1 MAQVTDDERERI
13 CAALREGKS
22 VGKVA
27 REFGRAKGTVSKIC
41 AEAGIDIERSRTEK
55 ATQACISYGRIE
67 RIALIDRALTKANS
81 LLDLIEKP
89 GGMYN
94 WSMALAVL
102 LDKRRQEDDQSG
114 SRRGWIRQLVEG
126 LACDATT

>member
-27 REFGRAKGTVSKIC
+27 REFGRSTPTVSRIAKQ
-41 AEAGIDIERSRTEK
+41 AGIDVLQYATEK
-55 ATQACISYGRIE
+55 ARAAKTTYDRANRI
-67 RIALIDRALTKANS
+67 RLIDLALEKAETLVN
-81 LLDLIEKP
+81 LIEKP